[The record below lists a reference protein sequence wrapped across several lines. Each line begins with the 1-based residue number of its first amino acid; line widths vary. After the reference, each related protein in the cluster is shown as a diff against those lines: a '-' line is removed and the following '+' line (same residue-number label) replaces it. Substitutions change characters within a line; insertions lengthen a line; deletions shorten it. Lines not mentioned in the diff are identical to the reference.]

1 MNFALV
7 GAPGSGKS
15 SIADALGV
23 RMSFADG
30 VRREVAGILAPIT
43 RTQIGRMFG
52 VPEALWPSTEAH
64 VEALMTDMTN
74 PDIKDTYREILQVWG
89 TDFRR
94 AQDPDYWCRALAERI
109 VRSRAEDSSRIL
121 VVDDC
126 RFTNEYEML
135 RKGGFKFVLLE
146 SGASTRPLTGAQLA
160 HESEKYWPTFHVD
173 LVLDYQPGPS
183 AQAQR
188 IREAFGETE

>member
-30 VRREVAGILAPIT
+30 VRREVAGALAPVL
-43 RTQIGRMFG
+43 RFYLGS
-52 VPEALWPSTEAH
+52 EWTEDETLAD
-64 VEALMTDMTN
+64 MTD
-74 PDIKDTYREILQVWG
+74 PERKDIYRPLLQVWG

-94 AQDPDYWCRALAERI
+94 AQDPNYWVSAMVDRLY
-109 VRSRAEDSSRIL
+109 RSKAEDIDRCL

-126 RFTNEYEML
+126 RFPNEYAAL
-135 RKGGFKFVLLE
+135 QTLGFYFVRLE
-146 SGASTRPLTGAQLA
+146 SGANTRPLTGAQLA
-160 HESEKYWPTFHVD
+160 HESERYWPQFKVD
-173 LVLDYQPGPS
+173 LVLDYQPGPEV
-183 AQAQR
+183 QAQR
-188 IREAFGETE
+188 IREAFGVTE